1 MSSRLSQ
8 RAKKQEKYRRH
19 VASLTSNANKEETE
33 QETEQE
39 QAYNPIKP
47 KIRYVAKQSS
57 DGPTESKPEASDDY
71 KKRYRNKY
79 PGQRTG
85 RSLTRTSGPN
95 SRSSSVSSN
104 GSMEPG
110 KITPRPRPGRSLT
123 RSSSI
128 DGKTPALPTRR
139 SLSAK
144 KGGRDDHSREPSLT
158 RVAVVR
164 ARSRS
169 RARSTSRDPD
179 ANPEGTNDSAEGVN
193 TSLSNIRPLSS
204 RSPFAKL
211 LAEKK
216 PNVGSLKKKTAVKS
230 TKKVETE
237 ASAPVEESKAETEN
251 VPEDEK
257 PSSTA
262 ETAVE
267 AQVPEA
273 KGSAEEPEQVD
284 EPEDLPSDEEV
295 PFDAVNVSVLSEE
308 NVEKH
313 TKEEIVDEFGDPPL
327 EEIESEVTTNTDLDN
342 VVHKYMASNSILASL
357 ATSPVHEVA
366 SPSSDTQNNLASNII
381 LEALSAN
388 AEPKVASPKEE
399 SVADEENTGGIV
411 EEKKEAETVASPIHA
426 EVTDEMIDEKKESD
440 EDEDTIPPAL
450 KAWDMANPKFA
461 NFTPSQDEEF
471 SAVEFNDDVWEPETE
486 TQFVG
491 SAFSKTEDDKEAE
504 SVEKESI
511 ASPKASP
518 KAEEPVEEA
527 SSPQSN
533 KNAVDNVDMF
543 DTSSWAAGT
552 ITDFSN
558 TSFPKV
564 EMDIEADKN
573 FVNMMKEE
581 MKHRTL
587 TEEEQKLM
595 FEANEKIIQAEE
607 EAKEELKA
615 QKDDE
620 PLIVKRSDSVEGSEA
635 NTAVSLEDRLKA
647 YADNEPDEDSEESSG
662 ESDDQESS
670 GDEDEVAYV
679 GQDNE
684 EEEPIEEPGV
694 GTEEAPINLVASAD
708 VPTLEVAASA
718 ASAQEIPYIPKS
730 LSEFKMSGAP
740 PPPPPPGLPKKKKK
754 KKKKSKSST
763 GEKKKIPLLAPP
775 SEEKLKNWKGDQK
788 KAQDYVAAMAERL
801 ADTATKTLD
810 ASSEYFHFKQK
821 ESTDEN
827 EGEES
832 PVEDSLAVE
841 EPKEVESDIDV
852 EQYGDVTE
860 VSESPDDATE
870 DDSVAAFAKKVQ
882 LANEQ
887 AVLQNTEQNNLWK
900 KEVDDAMGLVERLEE
915 QYDKGEFP
923 ELSMF
928 PSPLSDDE
936 IAKKQSEEQEIVTEE
951 VRKQEE
957 TENKTETPTSDIQRS
972 PTSQT
977 NGSLQPTLTVD
988 VKSSPT
994 KIESL
999 FASPKSAKA
1008 AKPEGG
1014 GEKTKASST
1023 ELVLT
1028 DSKMADKFVMASS
1041 AAADTFEKTFSPRNA
1056 SKVPKE
1062 YESLAWFTKH
1072 VLKKE
1077 FTTQASEVDV
1087 STAANLLLEDMS
1099 NFNAMC
1105 RFVADT
1111 VNEVSIDMNPDLKT
1125 ASTFDTAQMMSR
1137 SLSSVPSGDPMS
1149 LASGSMSISSSGDSD
1164 DKPSSEH
1171 KRILLRP
1178 VIFSEASIKLS
1189 GKYLAANFVSFL
1201 FMAAKLAKVPSPFGD
1216 RNPFLAMIV
1225 ESSLETIS
1233 GQDSTKISPQELIFE
1248 HLEGKVEKIFEF
1260 VHEVKTSC
1268 DAEKEAL
1275 KNKPDEANAEN
1286 DVPAAAEEVDMG
1298 KRFIVPESS
1307 PSPFEQTVSEA
1318 PRIVAAVL
1326 SFLGDPVAVCQ
1337 MKKLNQTCRRIVSEN
1352 EHTLMQDA
1360 VRSGGIDSKHRPA
1373 FWMHVS
1379 LEKSD
1384 VSDRQFQFNGSE
1396 ELNKLELS
1404 AEEGKWHH
1412 VIQRDV
1418 ERSFGNM
1425 PPHKTGA
1432 KFRSDSIVEALV
1444 TWGQSRLMKRGVKGG
1459 GEPVPIPEIGD
1470 EKEKVK
1476 RQVTN
1481 VSSPPWS
1488 DENKGFE
1495 DGGNVDN
1502 PTDTV
1507 SDSGAISTKETS
1519 NDAEETPVDASFEE
1533 IALCGNSLS
1542 ADEKANLQKKL
1553 SFILHTLAAS
1563 YEDIGYCQ
1571 GMDYVVSHLLRNL
1584 EDTIR
1589 SKAANERLPAVISTG
1604 SSLNVTSDIESLN
1617 KEIDSNLVIEETIV
1631 RMIDTFFVNYNLK
1644 HMYWPELRCLKTC
1657 CRVFER
1663 LIQIKLPVL
1672 ADHFE
1677 HHDLNVGLFALGWF
1691 QTLFLYLP
1699 SMPSATVNHM
1709 WDIWLVERSFKIFF
1723 RVGTAILFLSQ
1734 PILLNHELEGMMTY
1748 LNTIPDAT
1756 LLRPDILIPCA
1767 LNIKVTNRL
1776 LQELEDELMKNPN

>member
-19 VASLTSNANKEETE
+19 VASLTSNANNEDTEPQEE
-33 QETEQE
+33 
-39 QAYNPIKP
+39 AYNPIKP

-57 DGPTESKPEASDDY
+57 DEPAQSKQEASDDY

-85 RSLTRTSGPN
+85 RSLTRTTGPN

-104 GSMEPG
+104 GSIEPG

-128 DGKTPALPTRR
+128 DGNRPGLPTRR

-144 KGGRDDHSREPSLT
+144 KGGRDDEHSREPSLT

-164 ARSRS
+164 ARS
-169 RARSTSRDPD
+169 TSRDPE
-179 ANPEGTNDSAEGVN
+179 ANPESGAN
-193 TSLSNIRPLSS
+193 TSASNIRPLSS

-216 PNVGSLKKKTAVKS
+216 TNVASSKKRTAGKSKYDVKS
-230 TKKVETE
+230 TKKVEPET
-237 ASAPVEESKAETEN
+237 SAPVKAPKAKTAPTTPVETEK
-251 VPEDEK
+251 DEK
-257 PSSTA
+257 PSSTP
-262 ETAVE
+262 ETNEE
-267 AQVPEA
+267 AKVPEA
-273 KGSAEEPEQVD
+273 KGSADEPELVD

-327 EEIESEVTTNTDLDN
+327 EELESEVTTNTDLDN

-357 ATSPVHEVA
+357 ATSPVNEVA
-366 SPSSDTQNNLASNII
+366 SPSSDTQNHLASNSI

-388 AEPKVASPKEE
+388 PEPKVASNDI
-399 SVADEENTGGIV
+399 AAGEENAGEIG
-411 EEKKEAETVASPIHA
+411 EEKKKAEAVASTSHA
-426 EVTDEMIDEKKESD
+426 EVTNGMVDEKKESD

-450 KAWDMANPKFA
+450 KAWDMANPEFA

-491 SAFSKTEDDKEAE
+491 SAFSKPEDDQKAE
-504 SVEKESI
+504 PVQNEFTS
-511 ASPKASP
+511 SP

-533 KNAVDNVDMF
+533 KNTVDTVDMF

-552 ITDFSN
+552 VTDFSN
-558 TSFPKV
+558 ASFPKV
-564 EMDIEADKN
+564 EMDMEADKN

-607 EAKEELKA
+607 KAKEEVKA

-647 YADNEPDEDSEESSG
+647 YATNEPDEDSGDSSG
-662 ESDDQESS
+662 DSDDQESS

-679 GQDNE
+679 GQNNE
-684 EEEPIEEPGV
+684 EEAEPTEQQGD
-694 GTEEAPINLVASAD
+694 GTEEAPIDLVASTN
-708 VPTLEVAASA
+708 VPTLQVAASA
-718 ASAQEIPYIPKS
+718 ASAQEIPYIPKT
-730 LSEFKMSGAP
+730 LSEFKMTGVP
-740 PPPPPPGLPKKKKK
+740 PPPPPPGRPKKKK

-763 GEKKKIPLLAPP
+763 VGKNKIPLLAPP

-810 ASSEYFHFKQK
+810 ASSEYFHFKKK

-827 EGEES
+827 EDGET
-832 PVEDSLAVE
+832 PVEDNAAIE
-841 EPKEVESDIDV
+841 EPKQVESDTDAEHV
-852 EQYGDVTE
+852 GDVTE
-860 VSESPDDATE
+860 IPDSDDVVSPDDATE

-882 LANEQ
+882 LANDQ
-887 AVLQNTEQNNLWK
+887 AVLQNTEKNNLWK
-900 KEVDDAMGLVERLEE
+900 REVDDAMGLVERLEE
-915 QYDKGEFP
+915 EYDKGQFP

-936 IAKKQSEEQEIVTEE
+936 LVKKKSQEQENVTKQCDEATNEE
-951 VRKQEE
+951 VVKNN
-957 TENKTETPTSDIQRS
+957 TDTDTPTLEIQRS

-977 NGSLQPTLTVD
+977 NGSLQPILTVD

-994 KIESL
+994 KINESF
-999 FASPKSAKA
+999 FASPKSSKA
-1008 AKPEGG
+1008 AKPEGS

-1023 ELVLT
+1023 GLVLT

-1056 SKVPKE
+1056 VRVPKE
-1062 YESLAWFTKH
+1062 YESLAWFTKN
-1072 VLKKE
+1072 VLNKE
-1077 FTTQASEVDV
+1077 FTSEACEVDV
-1087 STAANLLLEDMS
+1087 STAANLLLEDMN

-1111 VNEVSIDMNPDLKT
+1111 VNEVSIEINPELKT

-1149 LASGSMSISSSGDSD
+1149 LASGSMSTTSSGDSD
-1164 DKPSSEH
+1164 DKPTDH

-1178 VIFSEASIKLS
+1178 VILSEASIKLS

-1233 GQDSTKISPQELIFE
+1233 GQDSTKTTPQQLIFE
-1248 HLEGKVEKIFEF
+1248 QLDGKMEKIFDFVHQVKTSSDAEKISLKDASDETKVEK
-1260 VHEVKTSC
+1260 
-1268 DAEKEAL
+1268 DAQPAVEKV
-1275 KNKPDEANAEN
+1275 
-1286 DVPAAAEEVDMG
+1286 DVG
-1298 KRFIVPESS
+1298 KRFIVPEGS
-1307 PSPFEQTVSEA
+1307 PSPFEQSISEA
-1318 PRIVAAVL
+1318 PRIMAAVL

-1337 MKKLNQTCRRIVSEN
+1337 MKKVNHTCRRIVSEN

-1373 FWMHVS
+1373 FWMHVA

-1384 VSDRQFQFNGSE
+1384 ATNRRFQFNGTE
-1396 ELNKLELS
+1396 ELKNLELS

-1412 VIQRDV
+1412 VIHRDV

-1470 EKEKVK
+1470 EKEKVT
-1476 RQVTN
+1476 RQATSI
-1481 VSSPPWS
+1481 SSPPWA
-1488 DENKGFE
+1488 DETKGFE
-1495 DGGNVDN
+1495 DGDIVNK
-1502 PTDTV
+1502 PT
-1507 SDSGAISTKETS
+1507 STKESS
-1519 NDAEETPVDASFEE
+1519 NDAEESPIEASFEE

-1542 ADEKANLQKKL
+1542 ADEKADLQKKI

-1571 GMDYVVSHLLRNL
+1571 GMDYVVAHLLRNL
-1584 EDTIR
+1584 LGTIR
-1589 SKAANERLPAVISTG
+1589 SKAANKQLPAVISTA
-1604 SSLNVTSDIESLN
+1604 SVLTVTDNIELLN

-1631 RMIDTFFVNYNLK
+1631 RMIDIFFVNYNLK

-1677 HHDLNVGLFALGWF
+1677 HHDLNIGLFALGWF

-1776 LQELEDELMKNPN
+1776 LQELEDEVMKNPN